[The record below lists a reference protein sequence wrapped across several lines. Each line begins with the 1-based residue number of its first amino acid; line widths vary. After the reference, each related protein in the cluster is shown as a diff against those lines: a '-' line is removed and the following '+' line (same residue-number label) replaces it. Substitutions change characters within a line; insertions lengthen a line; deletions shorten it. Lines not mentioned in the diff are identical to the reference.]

1 MNQINFKMNEKKTH
15 GGARAMQERPGSQ
28 KLSKVI

>member
-15 GGARAMQERPGSQ
+15 GGARANAGAPRSQ